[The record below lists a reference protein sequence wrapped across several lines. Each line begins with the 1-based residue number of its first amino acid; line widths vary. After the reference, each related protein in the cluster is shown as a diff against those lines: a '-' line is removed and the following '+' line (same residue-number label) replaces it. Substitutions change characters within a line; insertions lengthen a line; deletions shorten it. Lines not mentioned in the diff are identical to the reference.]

1 MLTPKKKLVLA
12 SSMIFIAL
20 GGYLLGAYSLSRNTW
35 PIEEI
40 RAFKRYV
47 MGQPAVAETIPLFDG
62 FGRLTSYPGKTEI
75 ECPKQT
81 DKTLVLLIA
90 GQSNTGNH
98 AGQRYESNYGSQI
111 INFWN
116 GKCYKAESPLLG
128 TTGVLGESWT
138 LLANKLIKDGLA
150 EQVVLVSA
158 GIGGTPISRW
168 QSGGDLNKMLIDV
181 VKFTQS
187 KYKVTQV
194 LWHQGESDYGLKTS
208 DSQYTNNFNS
218 LVQSLRKQGVEAPI
232 LPSVATKCGID
243 PTWSKNTPVALAQ
256 NQLPDKSKG
265 VYAGPNTDALL
276 NKLDRYDDCHFSGTG
291 QEKFANAWV
300 DAIKKAK

>member
-1 MLTPKKKLVLA
+1 MFTPKKTLALA
-12 SSMIFIAL
+12 SATFVIAL

-47 MGQPAVAETIPLFDG
+47 MGQTPLVESQPLYDS
-62 FGRLTSYPGKTEI
+62 FGRLVSYPGKIEV

-98 AGQRYESNYGSQI
+98 AGQRYESNYGTQI
-111 INFWN
+111 VNYWN

-128 TTGVLGESWT
+128 TTGFLGESWT
-138 LLANKLIKDGLA
+138 LLANKLIKEGLA
-150 EQVVLVSA
+150 EQVVLVPA

-168 QSGGDLNKMLIDV
+168 QSGGDLNKMQIDV
-181 VKFTQS
+181 VNATRPQYKF
-187 KYKVTQV
+187 TQV

-208 DSQYTNNFNS
+208 DSQYTKDFNS
-218 LVQSLRKQGVEAPI
+218 LAQSLRKQGVDAPI
-232 LPSVATKCGID
+232 YVSVATKCGID
-243 PTWSKNTPVALAQ
+243 PAWSKNNPVALAQ
-256 NQLPDKSKG
+256 NQLPDISKG

-276 NKLDRYDDCHFSGTG
+276 NKLDRYDDCHFSGSG
-291 QEKFANAWV
+291 QEKFADAWV
-300 DAIKKAK
+300 NAIKQSK